1 MSIHSR
7 ACIFACLLWTQLEIM
22 TDNEAMAQN
31 MFQKCVYGFSRTYHK
46 VEQIH
51 ADSVLHLKWFIQF
64 KILYIYMLK
73 GNWLESLI
81 TPLAN
86 TLVESYIT
94 WTILLLLIIIIIC
107 RKDLK
112 GLGYHIPSLC
122 IYDFFYFWKF
132 WSHLLIC
139 KFSLSLTH
147 TLNIHKHI
155 ISHESSLYIDI
166 SFNYFCIP

>member
-7 ACIFACLLWTQLEIM
+7 ACIFACFLWTQLEMM

-31 MFQKCVYGFSRTYHK
+31 MFQKFVYGFSRTYHK

-94 WTILLLLIIIIIC
+94 WTILLLIIIIIC

-122 IYDFFYFWKF
+122 IYDFFFI
-132 WSHLLIC
+132 SESSGVIC
-139 KFSLSLTH
+139 WYANFPLSLTH